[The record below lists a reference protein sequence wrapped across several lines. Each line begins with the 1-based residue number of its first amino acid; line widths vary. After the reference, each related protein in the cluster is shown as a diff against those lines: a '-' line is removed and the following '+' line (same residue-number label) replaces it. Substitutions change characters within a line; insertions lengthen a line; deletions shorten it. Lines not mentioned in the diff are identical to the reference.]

1 MRGQR
6 TDLSWSSQSKF
17 VYVEDLV
24 RTHNLQFMQPELII
38 EEVKSVLS
46 IEET

>member
-6 TDLSWSSQSKF
+6 TDLSLSSQSKF
-17 VYVEDLV
+17 VYAEDLM
-24 RTHNLQFMQPELII
+24 RTHNLQFVQPELIA
-38 EEVKSVLS
+38 EEGKWVLS

>member
-6 TDLSWSSQSKF
+6 TDLSLSSQSKF

-24 RTHNLQFMQPELII
+24 RTHNLQFVQPELIT
-38 EEVKSVLS
+38 EEGKWAFT

>member
-6 TDLSWSSQSKF
+6 TDLSLSSQGKF
-17 VYVEDLV
+17 VYAEDVV
-24 RTHNLQFMQPELII
+24 RTHNLQFVEPEFIT
-38 EEVKSVLS
+38 EEIKWVLS